1 MRVNRD
7 WAPKCSIVAS
17 FVSNL
22 SHLGSLPG
30 RIPQVPTVLKG
41 GYLLNP
47 GTTRLNDSA
56 FLHDIFN
63 LFLLLRDPTIKPYI
77 LAIVSI
83 GVLAMISLLYILIK
97 YTRNLLALNSRRQ
110 QLVNPLRGKVRTVEL
125 LYGPPQALKTVT
137 RLN

>member
-1 MRVNRD
+1 MRVNCD
-7 WAPKCSIVAS
+7 WAPKCSIAAS

-47 GTTRLNDSA
+47 STTRLINSA
-56 FLHDIFN
+56 FLYNIFN
-63 LFLLLRDPTIKPYI
+63 LFLPLRNLTIKPYI

-83 GVLAMISLLYILIK
+83 GVLAMVSLLYILIK
-97 YTRNLLALNSRRQ
+97 YIRNLLVLNGRR
-110 QLVNPLRGKVRTVEL
+110 
-125 LYGPPQALKTVT
+125 
-137 RLN
+137 